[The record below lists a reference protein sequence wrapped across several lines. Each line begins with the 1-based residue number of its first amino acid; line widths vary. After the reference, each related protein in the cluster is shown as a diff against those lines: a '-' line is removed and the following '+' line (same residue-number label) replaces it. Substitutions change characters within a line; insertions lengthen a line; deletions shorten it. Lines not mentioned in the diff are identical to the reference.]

1 MGLIW
6 LSGWIIPR
14 LGLFHMALDDSEFPK
29 NGYSLVYFEGGK
41 PVNAIALTMVK
52 TDWSI
57 VWQVWPFVVFGFLVG
72 VSTGYPLGELT
83 RRKFVV
89 DQASEDSIELSKEI
103 LLDARER
110 EHIAQQYV
118 AQAQRMQ
125 ADLEEERREVAAK
138 KYTAELYM
146 EKAQEIRQENDSLQK
161 ELNKAKAKIRRLEG
175 KGNTG
180 KAKPVDFHPWAD

>member
-1 MGLIW
+1 
-6 LSGWIIPR
+6 
-14 LGLFHMALDDSEFPK
+14 MALDDPEFPK

-41 PVNAIALTMVK
+41 PVNATALTKVK

-72 VSTGYPLGELT
+72 VSAAYPLGELA
-83 RRKFVV
+83 RRKFVI
-89 DQASEDSIELSKEI
+89 DQASEDAIELSKEI
-103 LLDARER
+103 LLDAKER

-118 AQAQRMQ
+118 AQAQSML
-125 ADLEEERREVAAK
+125 ADLEHERREVGGK

-146 EKAQEIRQENDSLQK
+146 EKAEEIRQQNVSLQK
-161 ELNKAKAKIRRLEG
+161 ELAKAKAKIRRLEG

-180 KAKPVDFHPWAD
+180 RAKPVDFGL